1 MPILRDA
8 VRVLRASGVE
18 FNASY
23 AEMLLARASLALGD
37 LEEAEA
43 EIAPLV
49 DRFTEMGTRLTAFE
63 ATLVRAEIAVE
74 RGRAG
79 AGTGAPRRG
88 RGGSEGGGRAA
99 ARPAVPPAG
108 RGAAGAGRP
117 GRLLDGLVDE
127 GLATAREQDLPYEEA
142 LLLRVASRLAEACA
156 AMRDA
161 AADLTADADRLLAR
175 LGVRGADRQALV

>member
-1 MPILRDA
+1 MNLGEVLVNLGRVGGGRAVLRDA

-37 LEEAEA
+37 LDQAEA

-63 ATLVRAEIAVE
+63 ASLVRAEIATSAGE
-74 RGRAG
+74 PARALALLDDG
-79 AGTGAPRRG
+79 G
-88 RGGSEGGGRAA
+88 GGSQGGGGAA
-99 ARPAVPPAG
+99 ARPAVPPEG

-117 GRLLDGLVDE
+117 GRLLVAGDE
-127 GLATAREQDLPYEEA
+127 GLATARDQELPYEEA
-142 LLLRVASRLAEACA
+142 LLLQVAARLAIA
-156 AMRDA
+156 ARRCRRCR
-161 AADLTADADRLLAR
+161 RL
-175 LGVRGADRQALV
+175 